1 MTKRPNPSWSQ
12 PEGVCAPQLHLY
24 NSFTRRKE
32 PFVPQGPVITW
43 YSCGPTVYDDSHMG
57 HARSYISFDI
67 MRRVLQDYFG
77 YKIHYVMNITD
88 IDDKIIKRARTTY
101 LVKQYRQEKPSQD
114 QIYEDIAAAMAEHN
128 TKITETTDPDKKK
141 MLVDEI
147 EKVKVSASAVKD
159 ARSSGNLSDVE
170 KNMDALLTTASGVLG
185 EWLDKKKGSQVTENS
200 IFADLPR
207 QFENSFNSDME
218 ALNVLP
224 ADVITRVSEYVPQ
237 IVDYVNKIIE
247 NGYAYEANGS
257 VYFDVNKFDGEPNH
271 YYAKLV
277 PEAYGNQEALQE
289 GEGDLSVNPD
299 RLQEKRS
306 PNDFALWKASKPG
319 EPSWP
324 SPWGEGRPGWH
335 IECSAMAS
343 AVFGESMDIHT
354 GGVDL
359 KFPHH
364 DNELAQSEAYYKND
378 NWVRYFLHT
387 GHLHIDGC
395 KMSKSLK
402 NFITIKKALEDNS
415 ASLLRIA
422 FLLHSWKDTLDYSSN
437 TMEGSRQFLKMISEF
452 NLNVQDLLRRLGC
465 TSEVWGDA
473 ELTMNKT
480 YNNARLAFSAALCDN
495 LDTRTAL
502 DSIRDLITE
511 ANKYMRSTAV
521 VNSQLLVNVNT
532 YVGKMMEMFG
542 VILSNQSNSGAQG
555 NEKIISIAE
564 VVGNVREQVRQW
576 ARDKEMEPKE
586 LQSKLMQLC
595 DTIRDDMLPPLGV
608 RLEDREGGG
617 PPSIKVVDPDE
628 LKAEIQ
634 TKKNQEE
641 VKRLEKE
648 RKKAEAAA
656 KLAAKQT
663 EVLKDPTE
671 YFKTDEYTKWDENG
685 IPTHDKEG
693 EEVTKS
699 QIKKLTK
706 LMEAYK
712 KKYQKSKAQGQ

>member
-1 MTKRPNPSWSQ
+1 MIIFHILDNVGVSCTAYNSSQVQVVASSNTTTMTKRPNPTWST
-12 PEGVCAPQLHLY
+12 PTGVDAPKLHLY

-32 PFVPQGPVITW
+32 HFVPQGPVVTW

-88 IDDKIIKRARTTY
+88 IDDKIIKRARTNY
-101 LVKQYRQEKPSQD
+101 LVQQYRQANPSTD

-128 TKITETTDPDKKK
+128 SRIANTTDQDKKK
-141 MLVDEI
+141 MMVDEI
-147 EKVKVSASAVKD
+147 EKVKMSASAVKD
-159 ARSSGNLSDVE
+159 SRSTGSVAEVE
-170 KNMDALLTTASGVLG
+170 KNIDTLLTTASGVLG
-185 EWLDKKKGSQVTENS
+185 EWLDKQKGSQVTENS
-200 IFADLPR
+200 IFAELPR
-207 QFENSFNSDME
+207 HFENSFNSDME

-224 ADVITRVSEYVPQ
+224 ADVITRVSEYVPE
-237 IVDYVNKIIE
+237 IVDYVKKIID

-319 EPSWP
+319 EPAWL
-324 SPWGEGRPGWH
+324 SPWGNGRPGWH

-343 AVFGESMDIHT
+343 AVLGSSMDIHT

-402 NFITIKKALEDNS
+402 NFITIKKALEDHNP
-415 ASLLRIA
+415 SLLRIA

-437 TMEGSRQFLKMISEF
+437 TMEGSRQFFKMVSEF
-452 NLNVQDLLRRLGC
+452 NLNIQDLLRRIGC

-473 ELTMNKT
+473 EVEMNNA
-480 YNNARLAFSAALCDN
+480 YNNGRLAFHMALCDN
-495 LDTRTAL
+495 MDTRTAL

-511 ANKYMRSTAV
+511 ANKYMRSGTK
-521 VNSQLLVNVNT
+521 VNSQLLVNMNS

-542 VILSNQSNSGAQG
+542 VTLSNQSNSGGQG
-555 NEKIISIAE
+555 GEKLIGLYILSQNPNEAL
-564 VVGNVREQVRQW
+564 RQTVCVL
-576 ARDKEMEPKE
+576 R
-586 LQSKLMQLC
+586 
-595 DTIRDDMLPPLGV
+595 
-608 RLEDREGGG
+608 
-617 PPSIKVVDPDE
+617 
-628 LKAEIQ
+628 IQ
-634 TKKNQEE
+634 
-641 VKRLEKE
+641 
-648 RKKAEAAA
+648 
-656 KLAAKQT
+656 
-663 EVLKDPTE
+663 P
-671 YFKTDEYTKWDENG
+671 
-685 IPTHDKEG
+685 
-693 EEVTKS
+693 
-699 QIKKLTK
+699 KKL
-706 LMEAYK
+706 E
-712 KKYQKSKAQGQ
+712 

>member
-1 MTKRPNPSWSQ
+1 MTKRPNPSWSH
-12 PEGVCAPQLHLY
+12 PEGVEAPQLHLY

-32 PFVPQGPVITW
+32 PFVPQGPVVTW

-67 MRRVLQDYFG
+67 MRRVLQDFFN
-77 YKIHYVMNITD
+77 YKINYVMNITD
-88 IDDKIIKRARTTY
+88 IDDKIIRRARTKY
-101 LVKQYRQEKPSQD
+101 LVQQYRQENRTQD

-128 TKITETTDPDKKK
+128 AKITNTTDPDKKK
-141 MLVDEI
+141 MLVEEI
-147 EKVKVSASAVKD
+147 EKVKISASAVKD
-159 ARSSGNLSDVE
+159 ARSSGNLSEVE
-170 KNMDALLTTASGVLG
+170 KNMDTLLTTASGVLG

-200 IFADLPR
+200 IFAELPR
-207 QFENSFNSDME
+207 HFENSFNCDMN

-237 IVDYVNKIIE
+237 IVDYVKKIIE

-319 EPSWP
+319 EPAWP
-324 SPWGEGRPGWH
+324 SPWGQGRPGWH

-364 DNELAQSEAYYKND
+364 DNELAQSEAYYNND
-378 NWVRYFLHT
+378 HWVRYFLHT

-402 NFITIKKALEDNS
+402 NFITIKKALEDHS

-437 TMEGSRQFLKMISEF
+437 TMEGSRQFFKMISEF

-473 ELTMNKT
+473 EVAMNKT
-480 YNNARLAFSAALCDN
+480 YNNSQHQIFCALCDN
-495 LDTRTAL
+495 IDTRTAL

-521 VNSQLLVNVNT
+521 INSQLLVNVNS
-532 YVGKMMEMFG
+532 YVSKMMEMFG
-542 VILSNQSNSGAQG
+542 VQLSNQSNSGAQG
-555 NEKIISIAE
+555 NEKIITIAE

-576 ARDKEMEPKE
+576 ARDKKIEPV
-586 LQSKLMQLC
+586 KLKSNLLNLC
-595 DTIRDDMLPPLGV
+595 DAIRDDMLPPLGI

-634 TKKNQEE
+634 VKKYQEE
-641 VKRLEKE
+641 AKRLEKE
-648 RKKAEAAA
+648 RKKAEAAD
-656 KLAAKQT
+656 KQAAKQS
-663 EVLKDPTE
+663 EVLKEPME

-693 EEVTKS
+693 KEVTKS

-706 LMEAYK
+706 QMEAYK
-712 KKYQKSKAQGQ
+712 KKYEKKTQGQ

>member
-1 MTKRPNPSWSQ
+1 MTKRPNPSWSH
-12 PEGVCAPQLHLY
+12 PEGVEAPRLHLY

-88 IDDKIIKRARTTY
+88 IDDKIIRRARTKY
-101 LVKQYRQEKPSQD
+101 LVQQYRQENPSQD

-128 TKITETTDPDKKK
+128 IKITDTTDPDKKK

-147 EKVKVSASAVKD
+147 EKVKISASAVKD
-159 ARSSGNLSDVE
+159 ARSSGNVSEVE

-200 IFADLPR
+200 IFAELPR

-237 IVDYVNKIIE
+237 IVDYVKKIIE

-319 EPSWP
+319 EPAWP

-402 NFITIKKALEDNS
+402 NFITIKKALEDHS
-415 ASLLRIA
+415 ASHLRIA

-437 TMEGSRQFLKMISEF
+437 TMEGSRQFFKMISEF

-495 LDTRTAL
+495 IDTRTAL
-502 DSIRDLITE
+502 DSLRDLITE
-511 ANKYMRSTAV
+511 ANKYMRSTEL
-521 VNSQLLVNVNT
+521 VNSQLLVNVNS
-532 YVGKMMEMFG
+532 YVSKMMEMFG
-542 VILSNQSNSGAQG
+542 VTLSNQSNSGAQG

-576 ARDKEMEPKE
+576 ARDKQMEPKE

-634 TKKNQEE
+634 AKKNQEE

-648 RKKAEAAA
+648 RKKQEAAA
-656 KLAAKQT
+656 KQAAKQT
-663 EVLKDPTE
+663 EVLKDPME

-693 EEVTKS
+693 KEVTKS

-706 LMEAYK
+706 LLEAYK
-712 KKYQKSKAQGQ
+712 KKYEKANAQGQ